1 MAYHLC
7 TFVNV
12 KYQCCSGSF
21 PKKAKNIWNFGEM
34 LKTVQWELL
43 LSQVTHRAATDIV
56 HIMCVHVFGMKWKKV
71 ISG

>member
-1 MAYHLC
+1 
-7 TFVNV
+7 
-12 KYQCCSGSF
+12 
-21 PKKAKNIWNFGEM
+21 M